1 MRYISCA
8 FIAIAV
14 FFAPHTGFSQAKTTI
29 AVLNFEAKNVG
40 QETAD
45 AVADIL
51 STELFNTN
59 RFRVIERTAIAQL
72 LQEHQLQMTG
82 VTDMSQAAELG
93 KVLNAE
99 KIMIG
104 SVSRLGQTYIINTRL
119 VDVQTGALEL
129 AQNTKSENG
138 EEGLPAAIGELAR
151 VISQKIVVEG
161 AIIKITTTTILVD
174 LGKAHGVKVGQNLEV
189 IRVGEVVTDLN
200 GAVIGKTEDKVGVLK
215 VKTVRDEFCETEI
228 VESKLSFQL
237 GDKVRITT
245 TAVETKPQVIQQDNS
260 QKYKYKKIPDEDEPV
275 EPPPVF

>member
-1 MRYISCA
+1 MR
-8 FIAIAV
+8 FIACAIMTFAV
-14 FFAPHTGFSQAKTTI
+14 LSAAGSGFPQTKTTI

-45 AVADIL
+45 AVSDIL

-59 RFRVIERTAIAQL
+59 RFQVIERQAITRL
-72 LQEHQLQMTG
+72 LKEQELQMTG
-82 VTDMSQAAELG
+82 VTDMSKAAEIG

-119 VDVQTGALEL
+119 VDVETGALEL
-129 AQNTKSENG
+129 AQNTKSPKG
-138 EEGLPAAIGELAR
+138 EEGLPAAIGELAK

-174 LGKAHGVKVGQNLEV
+174 LGKAHGIKQGQALEV
-189 IRVGEVVTDLN
+189 IRIGDVVTDLN

-215 VKTVRDEFCETEI
+215 VKNVRNEFCETEI
-228 VESKLSFQL
+228 VDSKMNFQL
-237 GDKVRITT
+237 GDLVRITT
-245 TAVETKPQVIQQDNS
+245 TAIETEPKVINKDNTK
-260 QKYKYKKIPDEDEPV
+260 KYKYKKVQDEKHV